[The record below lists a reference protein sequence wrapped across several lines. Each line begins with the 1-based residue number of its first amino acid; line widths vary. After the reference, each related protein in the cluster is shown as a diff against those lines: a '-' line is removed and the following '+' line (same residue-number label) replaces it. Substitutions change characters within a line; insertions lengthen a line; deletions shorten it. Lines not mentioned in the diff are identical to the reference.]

1 MTMNDDIKELLEQN
15 LHLAK
20 ENNHLL
26 RAMRRAAIYGF
37 VGKILFWIIILGIPA
52 YLYVSFISPLLFG
65 STSQRDAAWQ
75 NLIHTTHLSSQTVQ
89 HVITGVS
96 TYSSVIKK

>member
-1 MTMNDDIKELLEQN
+1 MIKDDGLKELLEQN
-15 LHLAK
+15 LHIAK

-26 RAMRRAAIYGF
+26 RSMRRTAVYGF

-52 YLYVSFISPLLFG
+52 YLYFSFISPILFG
-65 STSQRDAAWQ
+65 NASQRDAAWQ
-75 NLIHTTHLSSQTVQ
+75 NLIKTSHLSTQTVQ
-89 HVITGVS
+89 HALTSVS